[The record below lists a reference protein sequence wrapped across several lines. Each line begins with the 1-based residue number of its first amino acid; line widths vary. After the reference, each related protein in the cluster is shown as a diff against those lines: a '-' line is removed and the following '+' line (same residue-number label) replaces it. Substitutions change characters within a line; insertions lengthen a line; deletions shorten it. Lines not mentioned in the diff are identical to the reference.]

1 VIPRDLRQAVVGALR
16 RDPVID
22 AARIAVLI
30 DDTAVIL
37 GGAVRTYAEK
47 CLAEEIARKVRGA
60 AAVVNELEVRITV
73 GDYRTDA
80 TLERVLRE
88 VFESLAG
95 FDERPAVSVSRG
107 WITLDGSVVWSF
119 QKQLAEQ
126 VVRHIAGVRGITNRV
141 GVLREG

>member
-1 VIPRDLRQAVVGALR
+1 VVGALR